1 MNAAQAAGILCVA
14 VTGRSHMGG
23 IPLATST
30 GAELDWFIG
39 SNGGHRVNLR
49 TQEMEE
55 KLLFADDDVADIR
68 RRLEA
73 EDDGFAFG
81 WEADDQ
87 LALGS
92 AVHRALPEPV
102 ERQRPPGRRSTS
114 RRHNPNGCRQDVCR
128 SPGPR
133 HSRLIERL
141 QPHVGPH
148 HATSSGINFAEITPQ
163 GADKGTAL
171 ARLCAQLDI
180 VAEEVVAFGDN
191 LNDLTMLEWAGRGV
205 AMGNALDEAK
215 ATADEITSTNVEF
228 ESPESSK
235 NSSDMA
241 RRLFPGWYVVAP
253 VFIVLSATSGLDF
266 YGLAVY
272 LDALT
277 DEQGFSTTSVS
288 LATSMFFVVGGV
300 SDESSP

>member
-1 MNAAQAAGILCVA
+1 MIATDLDGTFFGADHRPEARSVAAMNAAQAAGIICVA

-49 TQEMEE
+49 THEIEE
-55 KLLFADDDVADIR
+55 RLCFADADVAELR

-81 WEADDQ
+81 WEAGDQ
-87 LALGS
+87 LHWEAPFLKLYPNRLTGNALRDEDRLSDGTTPTGVGKMFV
-92 AVHRALPEPV
+92 AH
-102 ERQRPPGRRSTS
+102 PGL
-114 RRHNPNGCRQDVCR
+114 G
-128 SPGPR
+128 

-141 QPHVGPH
+141 QPHVGHH
-148 HATSSGINFAEITPQ
+148 HATSSGINFAEVTPH

-180 VAEEVVAFGDN
+180 VAEEVLAFGDN

-205 AMGNALDEAK
+205 AMGNALDEVK
-215 ATADEITSTNVEF
+215 AVADETTSTNIDFGV
-228 ESPESSK
+228 
-235 NSSDMA
+235 A
-241 RRLFPGWYVVAP
+241 RILEELV
-253 VFIVLSATSGLDF
+253 
-266 YGLAVY
+266 
-272 LDALT
+272 
-277 DEQGFSTTSVS
+277 
-288 LATSMFFVVGGV
+288 
-300 SDESSP
+300 